1 MFLMKQLLL
10 TVSTGHLKAG
20 NGVGTFYLKQVNYSI
35 APMPPSPGILP
46 VPAPPPPASYPLSP
60 AHYLEALSPTHS
72 RGQQKLGSQVPL
84 HRAGPQTSTTQ
95 FALKGSAPGVC
106 ICGLEGCQSPQDAL
120 QPGSTPGTC
129 PDDSSACRVPGL
141 ASSGSWTK
149 DPAPLSVHIAKE
161 GLSLGAGWVSEAG
174 QLQEGEAGRLCLSS
188 LPAMVT
194 GSEKK
199 LQ

>member
-1 MFLMKQLLL
+1 MMKQLLL
-10 TVSTGHLKAG
+10 TVATGHLKAG

-35 APMPPSPGILP
+35 APIPPSPGILP
-46 VPAPPPPASYPLSP
+46 PEAPPRACSTSSCLLPAIPSILPRSSIP
-60 AHYLEALSPTHS
+60 AHS

-141 ASSGSWTK
+141 ASSG
-149 DPAPLSVHIAKE
+149 P
-161 GLSLGAGWVSEAG
+161 G
-174 QLQEGEAGRLCLSS
+174 QRIQHSS
-188 LPAMVT
+188 
-194 GSEKK
+194 GSTS
-199 LQ
+199 QRRG